1 MKILAVEKRIK
12 KNRKIQIY
20 LCKVLP
26 RPVSSAKMQPR
37 YGGNNLPATQS
48 NTNCTPILWCGRNQ
62 FAKMYGTWTSVTAE
76 GDRRSSEGRVDWDV
90 NQWQ

>member
-26 RPVSSAKMQPR
+26 KPMSSAKMQPR

-48 NTNCTPILWCGRNQ
+48 NTNCTPIL
-62 FAKMYGTWTSVTAE
+62 
-76 GDRRSSEGRVDWDV
+76 
-90 NQWQ
+90 